1 MCSFQ
6 LKKNPFLYGM
16 IVTWLLVN
24 LPCVPAYA
32 VTNQEYG
39 GVQYTDELLLK
50 GDKACTTHNYV
61 LATECYET
69 FLHNNTT
76 SQRFDVIGKLI
87 DIYWQMREYKRA
99 ESLLFLLSKVK
110 PKAIDNKL
118 RVHIADMYARLGRYK
133 NAHSWLSGV
142 PNFEEKARGYQ
153 NQDSITALKGDT
165 VDWKISVLCINSDF
179 REYAPAIVGDYF
191 VYTCNSPSVKMQR
204 AFDWDGRSYSKL
216 WMLPLKDISYKTL
229 TKNLDMDGFVPQV
242 GISKLKK
249 FSPVQVVSDT
259 RPEIDT
265 EESSRGIR
273 YVGTD
278 SVKKKSVVQGL
289 SKLKFNVSTASFD
302 AKGNVYFTAN
312 TQVNDKIDTLNR
324 LCLMEGV
331 FSNGTVID
339 YHRID
344 FADSMKY
351 SDMHPAVNKKGT
363 LLIFSS
369 NRTGGRGEYDLFF
382 SQRKSVTDRWSAPQP
397 LSSNINTPGNE
408 VFPYLSMDGNLY
420 FSSDGLPG
428 FGGLDIYKT
437 TIAGAATASAEPE
450 HIGFPINSSSDDFGW
465 MQDST
470 ALTGYFTSDR
480 ATGDDNIYK
489 FEHAIQT
496 RFHHI
501 KGYVKDRGTKSPMS
515 GATVFLLNKRTG
527 EVMVRKTAEDGEY
540 LFDVKDLGEYV
551 IKAVEEDC
559 KDLEMKIKVF
569 TNRGR
574 DITFDVPKPIYLEKA
589 PKEKWELEDM
599 LYPSNQWKVTNN
611 NKAPLDE
618 LVRILKD
625 FPIVVELGSHTD
637 NVGSQ
642 ASNEELSRK
651 RANAAVEY
659 VLKQGVDAS
668 RITAKGYGESMPKV
682 KCEEDAQDCEETAH
696 RFNRRTEIKVLEE
709 LAPANSIDPLPYF
722 DGQKM
727 ELDELPEG
735 FFRK

>member
-1 MCSFQ
+1 MNRQFTYKLTFFRLFLLIVLSFAFSIHLSAAIQ
-6 LKKNPFLYGM
+6 SSFVGQNSG
-16 IVTWLLVN
+16 
-24 LPCVPAYA
+24 
-32 VTNQEYG
+32 
-39 GVQYTDELLLK
+39 DELIIK
-50 GDKACTTHNYV
+50 GDKATANQNYV
-61 LATECYET
+61 LASECYET
-69 FLHNNTT
+69 FLRNNTT
-76 SQRFDVIGKLI
+76 SQRYDVIGKLI

-99 ESLLFLLSKVK
+99 ESLLYLLSKVK
-110 PKAIDNKL
+110 PKAINDRL
-118 RVHIADMYARLGRYK
+118 RVRIADMYARLGRYK
-133 NAHSWLSGV
+133 NANSWLAGV
-142 PNFEEKARGYQ
+142 PNYEEKARGYQ
-153 NQDSITALKGDT
+153 NQDSINILKGDT
-165 VDWKISVLCINSDF
+165 VDWRISILCLNTDF

-191 VYTCNSPSVKMQR
+191 VYTSNSPSLKMQR

-216 WMLPLKDISYKTL
+216 WITPLKDISYKTL
-229 TKNLDMDGFVPQV
+229 HKNLDMDGFVTQV
-242 GISKLKK
+242 GVSKLKK
-249 FSPVQVVSDT
+249 FSPVLVVSDAQPDFDPQT
-259 RPEIDT
+259 PT
-265 EESSRGIR
+265 RGIR

-278 SVKKKSVVQGL
+278 SVKKKSLVNGL
-289 SKLKFNVSTASFD
+289 SKLKFNVSTAAFD
-302 AKGNVYFTAN
+302 AKGGVYFTAN
-312 TQVNDKIDTLNR
+312 TQINGKIDTLNS

-331 FSNGTVID
+331 FANGNVVD

-344 FADSMKY
+344 FADSAKY

-363 LLIFSS
+363 LMVFSS
-369 NRTGGRGEYDLFF
+369 NRPGGKGEYDLFF
-382 SQRKSVTDRWSAPQP
+382 SQRKSVSERWSSPRP
-397 LSSNINTPGNE
+397 LSANINTPGNE
-408 VFPYLSMDGNLY
+408 VFPYLSADGNLY

-465 MQDST
+465 IQDST

-480 ATGDDNIYK
+480 GTGDDNIYK
-489 FEHAIQT
+489 FEYAVQT

-501 KGYVKDRGTKSPMS
+501 KGYVKDRSTKSPLH

-540 LFDVKDLGEYV
+540 VFDVKDLGEYV

-599 LYPSNQWKVTNN
+599 LYPSNQWKVTSE

-651 RANAAVEY
+651 RANAAVDY

-722 DGQKM
+722 DGQKL
-727 ELDELPEG
+727 ELSELPEG

>member
-1 MCSFQ
+1 MNLLFTNKLSLLRCS
-6 LKKNPFLYGM
+6 
-16 IVTWLLVN
+16 LLILLSLSIGSPLVG
-24 LPCVPAYA
+24 A
-32 VTNQEYG
+32 VQQSFVGQNNG
-39 GVQYTDELLLK
+39 DELLQK
-50 GDKACTTHNYV
+50 GDKACATHNYV
-61 LATECYET
+61 LASECYET
-69 FLHNNTT
+69 FLRNNTT
-76 SQRFDVIGKLI
+76 SQRYDVIGKLI
-87 DIYWQMREYKRA
+87 DIYWEMREYKRA
-99 ESLLFLLSKVK
+99 ESLLYLLSKVR
-110 PKAIDNKL
+110 PKAINDRL
-118 RVHIADMYARLGRYK
+118 RVRIADMYARLGRYK
-133 NAHSWLSGV
+133 NANSWLAGV
-142 PNFEEKARGYQ
+142 PNYEEKARGYQ
-153 NQDSITALKGDT
+153 NQDSINLLKGDT
-165 VDWKISVLCINSDF
+165 VDWKISILCLNTDF

-191 VYTCNSPSVKMQR
+191 VYTSNSPAVKMQR

-216 WMLPLKDISYKTL
+216 WLMPLKDLSYKTL
-229 TKNLDMDGFVPQV
+229 AKNLDMDGFVAQV
-242 GISKLKK
+242 GVSKLKK
-249 FSPVQVVSDT
+249 FSPVQVVSDAQPDFDPQT
-259 RPEIDT
+259 PT
-265 EESSRGIR
+265 RGIR

-278 SVKKKSVVQGL
+278 SVKKKSLVNGL
-289 SKLKFNVSTASFD
+289 SKLKFNVSTAAFD
-302 AKGNVYFTAN
+302 AKGNVYFTSN
-312 TQVNDKIDTLNR
+312 TQVNDKIDTLNS

-331 FSNGTVID
+331 FVNGNVVD

-344 FADSMKY
+344 FADSAKY

-363 LLIFSS
+363 LMVFSS
-369 NRTGGRGEYDLFF
+369 NRPGGKGEYDLFF
-382 SQRKSVTDRWSAPQP
+382 SQRKSINEKWSSPRP
-397 LSSNINTPGNE
+397 LSTNINTAGNE
-408 VFPYLSMDGNLY
+408 VFPYISADGNLY

-465 MQDST
+465 IQDST

-480 ATGDDNIYK
+480 GTGDDNIYK
-489 FEHAIQT
+489 FVHSIQT

-599 LYPSNQWKVTNN
+599 LYPSNQWKVTSE

-651 RANAAVEY
+651 RANAAVGY

-722 DGQKM
+722 DGQK
-727 ELDELPEG
+727 LDLSELPEG